1 MNALYIG
8 GMMDKEEK
16 SWAEDLRQNLKK
28 DAILPR
34 NAETLTEAENIA
46 KNPETGFI
54 SKPLTNKRFN
64 ITASIS
70 GNSLSEMTNEKI
82 VKKAVS
88 PRLQAKAVA
97 NADILF
103 ERAQIHKTHK
113 DTHGRKEVEK
123 VHRFGTLMENEN
135 EYIPVKI
142 TVIEFREDNKGIRI
156 YAIEAVDV
164 EKIKKSAGLLA
175 QYGEPDIDV
184 PIADFNNSLIRLVD
198 FVNGLF

>member
-1 MNALYIG
+1 
-8 GMMDKEEK
+8 MDKEEK
-16 SWAEDLRQNLKK
+16 VWADDLRQNLKK

-34 NAETLTEAENIA
+34 NVETLTEAENIA

-54 SKPLTNKRFN
+54 NKSLINKKFN

-103 ERAQIHKTHK
+103 ERAQVHKTHK

-123 VHRFGTLMENEN
+123 VHRFGTLMANEN

-184 PIADFNNSLIRLVD
+184 PIADFNKSLIQLVD
-198 FVNGLF
+198 FVNDFF